1 MENKIDRRIAMTGI
15 ITLIMLGGIGFFVYT
30 VVNDCAKDRE
40 LRRKNLEALKDFDK
54 NVRGK

>member
-1 MENKIDRRIAMTGI
+1 MTGI

-30 VVNDCAKDRE
+30 VVNDCEKDRE